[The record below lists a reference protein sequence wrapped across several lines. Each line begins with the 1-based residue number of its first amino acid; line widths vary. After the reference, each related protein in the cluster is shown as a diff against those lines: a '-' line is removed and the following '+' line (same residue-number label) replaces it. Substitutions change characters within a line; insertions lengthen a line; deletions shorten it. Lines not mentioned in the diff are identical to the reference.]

1 MADKKKII
9 VVGSLNMDVVIN
21 VENIPRTGE
30 TVMGSDIE
38 KVPGGKGANQAYAAG
53 KLGGNVTMLGVVG
66 NDEDGKTLVDS
77 LRQEAGVETKW
88 ILRDS
93 AAGTGTAYIYV
104 QSDGNNC
111 IVVSPGVNQRCD
123 LKYVKE
129 QEKQLRECDI
139 LLTQFEIPIETVA
152 YVLKTAKKMG
162 NQVILN
168 PAPAPGILTPE
179 LLKYVDILTPNE
191 TELEIITGRK
201 WDSSLEDLEQMC
213 KLLLDKGVGCVIV
226 TLGEEGCFLAEKEF
240 KHFPAYKAEAVD
252 TTAAGDTFSGAL
264 AVMLAEKRTMEEA
277 IEFAMKASAITVQ
290 RKGAQLSI
298 PNRTEV
304 EQYGY

>member
-1 MADKKKII
+1 MADKKKIV
-9 VVGSLNMDVVIN
+9 VVGSLNMDAVIN
-21 VENIPRTGE
+21 VENIPRAGE
-30 TVMGSDIE
+30 TVMGSDVE

-66 NDEDGKTLVDS
+66 DDEDGKTLVDS
-77 LRQEAGVETKW
+77 LRQEAGVETQW

-93 AAGTGTAYIYV
+93 DAGTGTAYIYV

-111 IVVSPGVNQRCD
+111 IVVSPGANHRCD

-129 QEKQLRECDI
+129 QEKQLRESDI

-152 YVLKTAKKMG
+152 YALKTAKKMG

-201 WDSSLEDLEQMC
+201 WDASLEDLEQMC

-226 TLGEEGCFLAEKEF
+226 TLGEEGCFLAGKEF

-264 AVMLAEKRTMEEA
+264 AVMLAEKKTMEEA

-298 PNRTEV
+298 PGRTEV
-304 EQYGY
+304 EQYG